1 MRLCWLERA
10 RRARLVP
17 WLGLMLLGTGC
28 VMSSKPPGLPADEF
42 VSTKMHSRLFPATEA
57 QTCEAARRALL
68 SQGYVI
74 SSASATAVTARK
86 SFQPDLETHM
96 ELEVRTVC
104 AAAQNEPRPAIA
116 FVSAQQ
122 DLFALKKSN
131 NSASV
136 GVGVIG
142 SLSVP
147 LPASSDSLVK
157 VGSET
162 INNEKFYERFYELL
176 QQYLPDLSE

>member
-1 MRLCWLERA
+1 MRLPRFENA
-10 RRARLVP
+10 RRAAAP
-17 WLGLMLLGTGC
+17 LLLSLLLCTGC
-28 VMSSKPPGLPADEF
+28 VTSKPPRLPADEF
-42 VSTKMHSRLFPATEA
+42 VSTNRHSRMFPATEI

-74 SSASATAVTARK
+74 SSAASASITARK
-86 SFQPDLETHM
+86 SFQPDPETHM
-96 ELEVRTVC
+96 ELEVRAVC
-104 AAAQNEPRPAIA
+104 AAAAPSDPRPAIA

-122 DLFALKKSN
+122 DRYALKKNN

-162 INNEKFYERFYELL
+162 ISNEKFYERFFDLL
-176 QQYLPDLSE
+176 QQYLPDRAE